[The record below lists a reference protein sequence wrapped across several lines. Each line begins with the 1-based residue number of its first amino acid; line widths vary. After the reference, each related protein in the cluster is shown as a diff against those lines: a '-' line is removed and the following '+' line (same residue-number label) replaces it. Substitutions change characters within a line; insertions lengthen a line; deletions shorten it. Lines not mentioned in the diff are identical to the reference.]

1 MDQASSTII
10 PTIRTFKEKD
20 MRTTFIILFWI
31 SFAAALSGQNKS
43 IPLDTQIITTHEI
56 TVRGEVIQYEAQTG
70 TQPVWNAD
78 GKPEAAVHY
87 TYYRRT
93 NAGSSEDRPLLI
105 SFNGG
110 PGAGSVWMHL
120 GYTGPYV
127 LKVDDEGYPVQP
139 YGVRPNDHSVL
150 DVADI
155 LYINPVGT
163 GYSRVIAEE
172 YKREKYF
179 GVNADINYL
188 ASWIQTFVTRH
199 NRWLSPKFLIGESYG
214 TTRVS
219 GLALQLQNAEWMY
232 LNGVVLVSPTGLGID
247 RDGPVAAANRLPYF
261 AATAWYHKQLEPALQ
276 NRPLADLL
284 EEVEAY
290 TLDELLPLMS
300 RGGFISSEEREA
312 AAEQMAR
319 YSGISARQFVQNN
332 LDLSYAHFWKSL
344 LRDEG
349 YTVGRLDSRYLGIDR
364 KEGGDRPDYYAE
376 LTSWLHAF
384 TPPLNHYFRNIL
396 GFETDVKYKMLGNVG
411 PWDRSRDRTGENLRQ
426 AMAQNP
432 FLKVMVQSGYF
443 DGATTY
449 FNAKYTLWH
458 LDPSGRMRDRLRFEG
473 YESGHMMYLRKPD
486 LQESNAHLRSFI
498 NNALPKEG
506 EPAQYLLEGKE

>member
-1 MDQASSTII
+1 MRIYLFLLLWAAATSTI
-10 PTIRTFKEKD
+10 
-20 MRTTFIILFWI
+20 W
-31 SFAAALSGQNKS
+31 GQNKS
-43 IPLDTQIITTHEI
+43 IALDTQIISSHEI
-56 TVRGEVIQYEAQTG
+56 TVAGQKVMYEAQTG
-70 TQPVWNAD
+70 TQPVWNKKGEA
-78 GKPEAAVHY
+78 EAAVHY

-93 NAGSSEDRPLLI
+93 NAGPSEKRPLLI

-139 YGVRPNDHSVL
+139 YGVRPNEHSVL

-172 YKREKYF
+172 YDREKYF

-247 RDGPVAAANRLPYF
+247 RDGPVAAANRLPYY
-261 AATAWYHKQLEPALQ
+261 AATAWYHEQLDPELQ
-276 NRPLADLL
+276 NRSLEELL

-290 TLDELLPLMS
+290 ALNELLPLMS
-300 RGGFISSEEREA
+300 RGGFIAAEEREA

-319 YSGISARQFVQNN
+319 YSGISAQEYVQNN
-332 LDLSYAHFWKSL
+332 LDLSYSQFWKSL

-384 TPPLNHYFRNIL
+384 TPPLNHYFRNVL
-396 GFETDVKYKMLGNVG
+396 GFQTDVKYQMLGNVR
-411 PWDRSRDRTGENLRQ
+411 PWDRSGDRTGENLRQ

-432 FLKVMVQSGYF
+432 YLKVMVQSGYF

-486 LQESNAHLRSFI
+486 LRDSNAHLRSFI
-498 NNALPKEG
+498 TDALPEAG
-506 EPAQYLLEGKE
+506 EPAQYRREGKK

>member
-1 MDQASSTII
+1 MKRFILMGLIWIWAMGGLGFIASL
-10 PTIRTFKEKD
+10 E
-20 MRTTFIILFWI
+20 
-31 SFAAALSGQNKS
+31 AQNKS
-43 IPLDTQIITTHEI
+43 IPLDTQVVSQHEI
-56 TVRGEVIQYEAQTG
+56 EIRGEKVPYEAETG
-70 TQPVWNAD
+70 TQPVWNKA
-78 GKPEAAVHY
+78 GEAEAAVHY

-93 NAGSSEDRPLLI
+93 DVEATEQRPLLI

-127 LKVDDEGYPVQP
+127 LRVDDEGYPIQP
-139 YGVRPNDHSVL
+139 YGVRPNEESVL
-150 DVADI
+150 DKADL
-155 LYINPVGT
+155 LYVNPVGT

-172 YKREKYF
+172 YDRDKYF

-188 ASWIQTFVTRH
+188 ASWIETFVSRH

-232 LNGVVLVSPTGLGID
+232 LNGVVLVSPTGLGIG

-261 AATAWYHKQLEPALQ
+261 AATAWYHEQLEPELQ
-276 NRPLADLL
+276 SQDLETVLA
-284 EEVEAY
+284 EVEAY
-290 TLDELLPLMS
+290 TVDKLLPIMTK
-300 RGGFISSEEREA
+300 GGFVEPEVRA
-312 AAEQMAR
+312 RAAEQMAR
-319 YSGISARQFVQNN
+319 YSGLSAKLILQHN
-332 LDLSYAHFWKSL
+332 LDVSYSTFWKHL
-344 LRDEG
+344 LQDEG
-349 YTVGRLDSRYLGIDR
+349 FTVGRLDSRYLGMDR
-364 KEGGDRPDYYAE
+364 MDGGDRPDYNAE

-396 GFETDVKYKMLGNVG
+396 GFGTDVKYQMLGNVR

-432 FLKVMVQSGYF
+432 FLKVMVQSGFF

-458 LDPSGRMRDRLRFEG
+458 MDPSGRLKDRLRFEG
-473 YESGHMMYLRKPD
+473 YESGHMMYLRKED
-486 LQESNAHLRSFI
+486 LESSNQHLRDFISNAIPR
-498 NNALPKEG
+498 AG
-506 EPAQYLLEGKE
+506 EPAQYHRKK

>member
-1 MDQASSTII
+1 
-10 PTIRTFKEKD
+10 
-20 MRTTFIILFWI
+20 MRIAILFAFVFLHGPQ
-31 SFAAALSGQNKS
+31 SSSQNKS
-43 IPLDTQIITTHEI
+43 LPADTQIVSTHEI
-56 TVRGEVIQYEAQTG
+56 TIRGQKVSYEATTG
-70 TQPVWNAD
+70 TQPVWNEK
-78 GKPEAAVHY
+78 GKAEAAVHY

-93 NAGSSEDRPLLI
+93 NAEPTESRPLII

-127 LKVDDEGYPVQP
+127 LKVDEEGYPIQP
-139 YGVRPNDHSVL
+139 YGIKPNEHSVL
-150 DVADI
+150 DKADL
-155 LYINPVGT
+155 LYVNPVGT
-163 GYSRVIAEE
+163 GYSRVLADE

-188 ASWIQTFVTRH
+188 ASWIQTFVTRQ

-261 AATAWYHKQLEPALQ
+261 AATAWYHEKLDRDLQ
-276 NRPLADLL
+276 NQNLTDLL
-284 EEVEAY
+284 EEVETY
-290 TLDELLPLMS
+290 TLDKLLPLMS
-300 RGGFISSEEREA
+300 RGGFISPSERMTA
-312 AAEQMAR
+312 AKVMSR
-319 YSGISARQFVQNN
+319 YSGISKKQLLQHN
-332 LDLSYAHFWKSL
+332 LDLSYTAFWKSL
-344 LRDEG
+344 LREEG
-349 YTVGRLDSRYLGIDR
+349 YTVGRLDSRYLGID
-364 KEGGDRPDYYAE
+364 KMKGGSRPDYYAE

-384 TPPLNHYFRNIL
+384 TPPLNHYFRNVL
-396 GFETDVKYKMLGNVG
+396 GFHTDVKYQMLGNVR
-411 PWDRSRDRTGENLRQ
+411 PWNRSRDRTGENLRQ

-486 LQESNAHLRSFI
+486 LKDANDHLRSFI
-498 NNALPKEG
+498 DDALPVEG
-506 EPAQYLLEGKE
+506 EPAQYKRMDRD